1 MSQLIMTKRSRWLA
15 LFDWARRAQ
24 QSRALPV
31 LGFAVG
37 IAAAGAGIFHGA
49 QQAVTQVPPGYVAV
63 VNGKGI
69 LMSDFISQT
78 ATEAEKPFD
87 ETSPAERSQ
96 VLQEMIDEE
105 LMVQRGTVLDLPETT
120 IEVRD
125 VMVDAVT
132 AQVAAPILAEMPS
145 DADLRNY
152 YNANRAKYTTD
163 GSMLVH
169 DLVLHIGGYQNVD
182 QSAAQAETD
191 ATEAVYQLKS
201 GASISY
207 VKEHFGFV
215 DSGRSDNTEQL
226 DFAAKLHLGAKL
238 YQVAATLHDGDVS
251 DPVLDTDGMHVLVMD
266 RRLPPRIAAF
276 DSVRDKV
283 YNDYRKDATQR
294 AKDDNL
300 RVLRSQ
306 ARILVAPE
314 FGTE

>member
-15 LFDWARRAQ
+15 PIDWARRAQ
-24 QSRALPV
+24 RSRALPV
-31 LGFAVG
+31 LGIAVG
-37 IAAAGAGIFHGA
+37 VLAAGAGIFHKA
-49 QQAVTQVPPGYVAV
+49 PQAVTQVPPGYVAV
-63 VNGKGI
+63 VNGKGL

-87 ETSPAERSQ
+87 ETSPAERAK

-105 LMVQRGTVLDLPETT
+105 LMVQRGVVLDVPETT

-132 AQVAAPILAEMPS
+132 AQVAAPILAAMPS
-145 DADLRNY
+145 EEDLRNY
-152 YNANRAKYTTD
+152 YNAHRAKYTTD
-163 GSMLVH
+163 GSMIVH
-169 DLVLHIGGYQNVD
+169 DLVLHIGGYQNVE

-191 ATEAVYQLKS
+191 ATEAVYQLRS
-201 GASISY
+201 GAPISY

-226 DFAAKLHLGAKL
+226 DFAAKLHLGPKL
-238 YQVAATLHDGDVS
+238 YQVAAGLGDGEVS
-251 DPVLDTDGMHVLVMD
+251 DPVLDSDGMHVLIMD
-266 RRLPPRIAAF
+266 RRLPPHVAPF

-283 YNDYRKDATQR
+283 YEDYRKDETQR

-300 RVLRSQ
+300 RMLRSR
-306 ARILVAPE
+306 ARVLVAPGFAE
-314 FGTE
+314 